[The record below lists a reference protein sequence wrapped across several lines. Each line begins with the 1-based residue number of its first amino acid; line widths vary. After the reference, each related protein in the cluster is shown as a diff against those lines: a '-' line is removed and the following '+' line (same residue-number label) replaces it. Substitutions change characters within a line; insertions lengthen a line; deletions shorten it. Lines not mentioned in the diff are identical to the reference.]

1 MVLTVSVFADV
12 SEDSGNFSKKS
23 AAPDVRPPAEDPHA
37 GLPLPFGFE
46 SGYFGKKFFA
56 IPFKLLLAHTADQ

>member
-23 AAPDVRPPAEDPHA
+23 AAPDARPPAEDPHA
-37 GLPLPFGFE
+37 GL
-46 SGYFGKKFFA
+46 
-56 IPFKLLLAHTADQ
+56 